1 MSRSYEEL
9 MEHTSAF
16 RADRFGMF
24 IHWGLYAIP
33 ARGEWVRSPEEIT
46 IEEYQQYFDEFDPYA
61 YDPKEWARLAKRAGM
76 KYAVMTAKH
85 HDGFCMFDS
94 QYTDYKCTNTRA
106 GRDLIREYIEAFRAE
121 GLKVGIYYS
130 IIDWHHPDYPAY
142 GDRQHPMRANEAFRD
157 VKHNFNNY
165 LEYMHNQVRE
175 ILTNY
180 GTIDLLWFD
189 FSYDDMTGEKW
200 QATKLMEMI
209 RSLQPHVIVD
219 NRLGGDLKLSDPPV
233 YAGDFVSP
241 EQIIPPE
248 GVTNEEGRL
257 LPWEACITLNRHW
270 GYCSADHD
278 YKSPKTVIRTL
289 AECVSK
295 GGNLILN
302 VGPDATGRFP
312 AQSCRLLDEIG
323 AWMALNG
330 ESIYGCGSAELPK
343 PDWGWY
349 TRRAG
354 KLYAHVLEAPLGPLP
369 LTGLVPA
376 HIGAVRRLADGGEVV
391 RGESWVTSAYEN
403 LAFVSF
409 GTVPQYTYPLP
420 DPIDTVLEIE
430 YQ

>member
-1 MSRSYEEL
+1 MPL
-9 MEHTSAF
+9 
-16 RADRFGMF
+16 
-24 IHWGLYAIP
+24 GLA
-33 ARGEWVRSPEEIT
+33 
-46 IEEYQQYFDEFDPYA
+46 
-61 YDPKEWARLAKRAGM
+61 
-76 KYAVMTAKH
+76 
-85 HDGFCMFDS
+85 
-94 QYTDYKCTNTRA
+94 N
-106 GRDLIREYIEAFRAE
+106 
-121 GLKVGIYYS
+121 VGDAN
-130 IIDWHHPDYPAY
+130 IIKKISGQDDV
-142 GDRQHPMRANEAFRD
+142 RQHLA
-157 VKHNFNNY
+157 
-165 LEYMHNQVRE
+165 
-175 ILTNY
+175 
-180 GTIDLLWFD
+180 
-189 FSYDDMTGEKW
+189 
-200 QATKLMEMI
+200 EM
-209 RSLQPHVIVD
+209 
-219 NRLGGDLKLSDPPV
+219 G
-233 YAGDFVSP
+233 FVVGA
-241 EQIIPPE
+241 E
-248 GVTNEEGRL
+248 V
-257 LPWEACITLNRHW
+257 
-270 GYCSADHD
+270 
-278 YKSPKTVIRTL
+278 TVISEL
-289 AECVSK
+289 

-323 AWMALNG
+323 AWMALNS